1 MSCARGD
8 GYDCRAMGA
17 LMPLASSSLAGQSFA
32 RLIVLGAPKVGKTTT
47 CAKTSPGGVY
57 VINSDDEFALR
68 PAATAGAEF
77 TYDTALGSEH
87 DLGAIE
93 RAIREAQKGVK
104 EGRYRTIIWDT
115 VTRYA
120 ARAEDVFAAASAG
133 GSGKPDPRRWYPA
146 HRKHVMNSVD
156 RLLALPAH
164 VILICHYQDK
174 YRDQEGQAQ
183 PVREGIVPALGGKL
197 AADLPAMVSDVVY
210 LDRERSGERVF
221 ICSSQG
227 VYGPGGRNLTGVDK
241 VPADV
246 SKLLDVMAQKKGDPR

>member
-1 MSCARGD
+1 
-8 GYDCRAMGA
+8 
-17 LMPLASSSLAGQSFA
+17 MPVQSSTLAGQSYA

-47 CAKTSPGGVY
+47 CAKTSPPGVY

-68 PAATAGAEF
+68 PAASAGADF
-77 TYDTALGSEH
+77 VYDTALGSEP
-87 DLGAIE
+87 DLGAID
-93 RAIREAQKGVK
+93 RAIREASKGVK
-104 EGRYRTIIWDT
+104 EGRYKTVIWDT

-120 ARAEDVFAAASAG
+120 ARAEDIFAAASAG
-133 GSGKPDPRRWYPA
+133 ASGKPDPRRWYPA
-146 HRKHVMNSVD
+146 HRKHVMQCVD
-156 RLLALPAH
+156 RLLNLPAH

-174 YRDQEGQAQ
+174 YRDIEGQAQ

-197 AADLPAMVSDVVY
+197 SADLPAMVSDVVY

-227 VYGPGGRNLTGVDK
+227 VYGPGGRNLTGIDK

-246 SKLLDVMAQKKGDPR
+246 TKLLEAMAKKKGGAT